1 MPQYGASSTSPPTVL
16 LVSFTSGQPC
26 VSWSHVRVGVR
37 VRVRVG
43 VRVPRP
49 GPVFGGAVVIV
60 KILLLQFIIAPT
72 RRSNSSECVLSVLSS
87 LMCVQYVCVCEG
99 VRMSRAALCLFG

>member
-1 MPQYGASSTSPPTVL
+1 ML

-26 VSWSHVRVGVR
+26 VSGSHVRVRVGVR
-37 VRVRVG
+37 VRVR

-60 KILLLQFIIAPT
+60 KILLLQFIIAPI

-87 LMCVQYVCVCEG
+87 LMCACVLRVCVCGG

>member
-1 MPQYGASSTSPPTVL
+1 ML

-26 VSWSHVRVGVR
+26 VSWSHVRVR
-37 VRVRVG
+37 VRVGVG

-60 KILLLQFIIAPT
+60 KILLLQFIIAPI

-87 LMCVQYVCVCEG
+87 LMCVQYVCVCVG
-99 VRMSRAALCLFG
+99 VLRVCVKE